1 MKRRTTGG
9 QSSTKGTP
17 SRSSRPL
24 QGVEKSA
31 AVTPPV
37 TVPPVAPPVASP
49 ELTKAQKK
57 AAELVMD
64 DEAWRRGLT
73 DDEASRRLDEAPKR
87 SDAFLARAAQTGML
101 TADSAYAAVEEARRV
116 LMQGVGGTGRR

>member
-1 MKRRTTGG
+1 M
-9 QSSTKGTP
+9 
-17 SRSSRPL
+17 

-73 DDEASRRLDEAPKR
+73 DDEASRRLDAALKR
-87 SDAFLARAAQTGML
+87 SDAFLARAAQTGTL
-101 TADSAYAAVEEARRV
+101 TADSAYAAVDEARRV
-116 LMQGVGGTGRR
+116 LMQGVGGTGRG